1 MSNFDET
8 VIRRLTA
15 LEREV
20 ERLRVKEQPIVVWT
34 AYTPTWTAATTNPS
48 IGNGTLAGRYTQI
61 GKTCVLVI
69 GLTAGST
76 TTFGSGNWSFS
87 LPKTAKNVSGINFYG
102 VAHIRKAG
110 TANYER
116 IAQISPKLSTTVI
129 NMFTDPTPGSNSQSI
144 SATVP
149 FTWGDGD
156 SLGIEITYEME

>member
-20 ERLRVKEQPIVVWT
+20 ERLRVKERPVGAWQS
-34 AYTPTWTAATTNPS
+34 YTPTWTAGTTNPS
-48 IGNGTLAGRYTQI
+48 IGNGTLSGRYVQI
-61 GKTCVLVI
+61 GKTCILVV
-69 GLTAGST
+69 GLVMGST
-76 TTFGSGNWSFS
+76 TTYGSGNWAFS
-87 LPKTAKNVSGINFYG
+87 LPKSAVKTAGINFYG
-102 VAHIRKAG
+102 VAHIRKGG

-116 IAQISPKLSTTVI
+116 IAEIAPSLSTTVI